1 MEHETQSDF
10 RLWLEK
16 VWQEHKEEVE
26 VYTGGQPCYN
36 REVYIK
42 HYKWWLKSL
51 YKRQRQNA
59 GTS

>member
-1 MEHETQSDF
+1 MEHQTQSDF

-26 VYTGGQPCYN
+26 VYTGGHPSYN

-59 GTS
+59 GTY

>member
-42 HYKWWLKSL
+42 RYKWWLKSL
-51 YKRQRQNA
+51 YKRQRQYA